1 MLFGQRFHWIDP
13 YESLNG
19 IIPNC
24 QSGLFMSWLCIWSFD
39 LRHQR
44 HLVYGW
50 SCFDYDLR
58 IPSHGISKTSY
69 IGYDMKSTKL
79 IVWSRWDHP
88 PSVFEDIDSKEWYAM
103 KSLAKVVE
111 ILKKEFSMIS
121 TRISTNLSG
130 RLGFDSWP
138 YPKSFMSLMWMKDYT
153 YMIIDDGKV
162 P

>member
-1 MLFGQRFHWIDP
+1 
-13 YESLNG
+13 
-19 IIPNC
+19 
-24 QSGLFMSWLCIWSFD
+24 
-39 LRHQR
+39 
-44 HLVYGW
+44 
-50 SCFDYDLR
+50 
-58 IPSHGISKTSY
+58 
-69 IGYDMKSTKL
+69 MKFTKM

-88 PSVFEDIDSKEWYAM
+88 PSVFKEIDSKEWDAT

-121 TRISTNLSG
+121 TRISTNLSD

-153 YMIIDDGKV
+153 YMVINDGKV